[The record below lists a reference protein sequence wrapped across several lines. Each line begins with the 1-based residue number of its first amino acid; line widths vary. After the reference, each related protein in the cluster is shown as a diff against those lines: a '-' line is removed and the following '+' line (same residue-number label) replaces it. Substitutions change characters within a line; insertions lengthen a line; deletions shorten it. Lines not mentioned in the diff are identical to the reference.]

1 MEDLI
6 ISKSI
11 LEKVKISGA
20 ELLIEMAVHLYDTER
35 LSMGQAKKLANLG
48 QLAFQQELS
57 KRNIHI
63 KYDIIDL
70 EDDLATIKL
79 MENNVDYK

>member
-6 ISKSI
+6 ISKSV

-57 KRNIHI
+57 KRNINI